1 MQKIWSDAERGEED
15 RTKGTDLG
23 IVVSL
28 FYYMKR
34 VHPVAPLSSN
44 LDLAHNHHLSLLGSN
59 LPLEGKVAVC
69 YFLTA

>member
-1 MQKIWSDAERGEED
+1 LQRLGLRLRGEKRIEL
-15 RTKGTDLG
+15 KGRDLG

-44 LDLAHNHHLSLLGSN
+44 LDLAHNHHLSLLGS
-59 LPLEGKVAVC
+59 
-69 YFLTA
+69 